1 MAKGTMKKTIVKAE
15 ATSKA
20 IVAKA
25 PATTA
30 MKAETI
36 KKVDTPKVNTIK
48 VDTTKVDT
56 PKVEATKKAESKP
69 EVKTK
74 QETIVKASA
83 NKTTI
88 SKIVALPTS
97 VSSAS
102 DTMKA
107 VPQSKAPA
115 KEVPSKETPSKEVP
129 TKEVPTNEIP
139 KAIKENAK
147 DFKKGIS
154 AGATIRECF
163 LDALKSKVIDDKA
176 MEILT
181 SAEKTKEVLK
191 IRYAFLLE
199 VKSGK
204 KEERMVNGCPRY
216 TSKPIVEYGN
226 KKYYITNDL
235 YIRNVTTFKDWIKSL
250 KKDSKKDA
258 KKETAKKK

>member
-25 PATTA
+25 PAATA

-36 KKVDTPKVNTIK
+36 KKVDTPKVET
-48 VDTTKVDT
+48 
-56 PKVEATKKAESKP
+56 TKKAESKP

-97 VSSAS
+97 VSNAS

-115 KEVPSKETPSKEVP
+115 KEISKETPTKEVP
-129 TKEVPTNEIP
+129 TKETPTKETPAKDAPAKEIP

-181 SAEKTKEVLK
+181 DAEKTKEVLK

-235 YIRNVTTFKDWIKSL
+235 YIRNVATFKDWIKSL
-250 KKDSKKDA
+250 KKDSKKDSKKVE

>member
-1 MAKGTMKKTIVKAE
+1 MAKDTMKKTIVKAE
-15 ATSKA
+15 ATSKT
-20 IVAKA
+20 IVAKT
-25 PATTA
+25 PVTTA
-30 MKAETI
+30 TKAET
-36 KKVDTPKVNTIK
+36 
-48 VDTTKVDT
+48 
-56 PKVEATKKAESKP
+56 KP

-88 SKIVALPTS
+88 SKVVALPTS
-97 VSSAS
+97 VSNAS

-115 KEVPSKETPSKEVP
+115 KEISKETPTKEVP
-129 TKEVPTNEIP
+129 TKEIPTKETP
-139 KAIKENAK
+139 KAIKENAGG
-147 DFKKGIS
+147 FKKGIS

-181 SAEKTKEVLK
+181 DAEKTKEVLK

-250 KKDSKKDA
+250 KKDSKKDSKKVE

>member
-1 MAKGTMKKTIVKAE
+1 
-15 ATSKA
+15 
-20 IVAKA
+20 
-25 PATTA
+25 

-36 KKVDTPKVNTIK
+36 KKVDTPKVDTPK

-115 KEVPSKETPSKEVP
+115 KEISSKEVPTKETSSKESTSKEVP
-129 TKEVPTNEIP
+129 TKEVP

-199 VKSGK
+199 VNSGN

-235 YIRNVTTFKDWIKSL
+235 YIRNVATFKDWIKSL
-250 KKDSKKDA
+250 KKDSKKEA
-258 KKETAKKK
+258 SKKK

>member
-25 PATTA
+25 PAATA

-36 KKVDTPKVNTIK
+36 KKVDTPKVET
-48 VDTTKVDT
+48 
-56 PKVEATKKAESKP
+56 TKKAESKP

-97 VSSAS
+97 VSNAS
-102 DTMKA
+102 DTMKT

-115 KEVPSKETPSKEVP
+115 KEISKETPTKETP
-129 TKEVPTNEIP
+129 TKETP

-163 LDALKSKVIDDKA
+163 LDALKSKLIDDKA

-181 SAEKTKEVLK
+181 DAEKTKDVLK

-216 TSKPIVEYGN
+216 TAKPIVEYGN

-250 KKDSKKDA
+250 KKDSKKEA
-258 KKETAKKK
+258 KKETALKETKDEKKAAKKK

>member
-1 MAKGTMKKTIVKAE
+1 MAKDTMKKTIVKAD

-20 IVAKA
+20 IVAKT
-25 PATTA
+25 PVTTA

-36 KKVDTPKVNTIK
+36 KKVDTPKMET
-48 VDTTKVDT
+48 
-56 PKVEATKKAESKP
+56 TKKAESKP

-88 SKIVALPTS
+88 SKVVALPTS
-97 VSSAS
+97 VSNAS

-115 KEVPSKETPSKEVP
+115 KEISTKEVP
-129 TKEVPTNEIP
+129 TKETP

-181 SAEKTKEVLK
+181 DTEKTKEVLK

-235 YIRNVTTFKDWIKSL
+235 YIRNVATFKDWIKSL
-250 KKDSKKDA
+250 KKDSKKDSKKVE

>member
-1 MAKGTMKKTIVKAE
+1 M
-15 ATSKA
+15 
-20 IVAKA
+20 
-25 PATTA
+25 
-30 MKAETI
+30 
-36 KKVDTPKVNTIK
+36 
-48 VDTTKVDT
+48 
-56 PKVEATKKAESKP
+56 
-69 EVKTK
+69 
-74 QETIVKASA
+74 
-83 NKTTI
+83 
-88 SKIVALPTS
+88 
-97 VSSAS
+97 
-102 DTMKA
+102 
-107 VPQSKAPA
+107 
-115 KEVPSKETPSKEVP
+115 
-129 TKEVPTNEIP
+129 
-139 KAIKENAK
+139 
-147 DFKKGIS
+147 
-154 AGATIRECF
+154 
-163 LDALKSKVIDDKA
+163 KSKVIDDKA

>member
-36 KKVDTPKVNTIK
+36 KKVDTPKVNTP
-48 VDTTKVDT
+48 KVDT

-115 KEVPSKETPSKEVP
+115 KEISKETPTKEIP
-129 TKEVPTNEIP
+129 TKEIPTKETP

-181 SAEKTKEVLK
+181 DAEKTKEVLK

>member
-25 PATTA
+25 PAATA

-36 KKVDTPKVNTIK
+36 KKVDTPKVET
-48 VDTTKVDT
+48 
-56 PKVEATKKAESKP
+56 TKKAESKP

-115 KEVPSKETPSKEVP
+115 KEISKETPTKEIP
-129 TKEVPTNEIP
+129 TKEIPTKETP

-181 SAEKTKEVLK
+181 DAEKTKEVLK

>member
-25 PATTA
+25 PAATA

-36 KKVDTPKVNTIK
+36 KKVDTPKVET
-48 VDTTKVDT
+48 
-56 PKVEATKKAESKP
+56 TKKAESKP

-74 QETIVKASA
+74 QETIVKTSA

-88 SKIVALPTS
+88 SKVVALPTS

-102 DTMKA
+102 DTMKT

-115 KEVPSKETPSKEVP
+115 KETPSKETPAKEAP
-129 TKEVPTNEIP
+129 AKETP

-181 SAEKTKEVLK
+181 DAEKTKEVLK

-235 YIRNVTTFKDWIKSL
+235 YIRNVATFMDWIKFL
-250 KKDSKKDA
+250 KKDSKKDSKKVE

>member
-25 PATTA
+25 PAA

-36 KKVDTPKVNTIK
+36 KKVDTPKVET
-48 VDTTKVDT
+48 
-56 PKVEATKKAESKP
+56 TKKAESKP

-88 SKIVALPTS
+88 SKVVALPTS

-102 DTMKA
+102 DTMKT

-115 KEVPSKETPSKEVP
+115 KETPSKETPAKEAP
-129 TKEVPTNEIP
+129 AKEIP

-163 LDALKSKVIDDKA
+163 LDALKSKLIDDKA

-181 SAEKTKEVLK
+181 DAEKTKDVLK

-216 TSKPIVEYGN
+216 TAKPIVEYGN

-250 KKDSKKDA
+250 KKDSKKEA
-258 KKETAKKK
+258 KKETALKETKDEKKAAKKK

>member
-25 PATTA
+25 PAATA

-36 KKVDTPKVNTIK
+36 KKVDTPKVET
-48 VDTTKVDT
+48 
-56 PKVEATKKAESKP
+56 TKKAESKP

-88 SKIVALPTS
+88 SKVVALPTS
-97 VSSAS
+97 VSNAS

-107 VPQSKAPA
+107 VPQSKVPA
-115 KEVPSKETPSKEVP
+115 KEISKETPTKEVP
-129 TKEVPTNEIP
+129 TKETPTKETP

-181 SAEKTKEVLK
+181 DAEKTKEVLK

-235 YIRNVTTFKDWIKSL
+235 YIRNVATFKDWIKSL
-250 KKDSKKDA
+250 KKDSKKDSKKVE

>member
-25 PATTA
+25 PDATA
-30 MKAETI
+30 MKTETI
-36 KKVDTPKVNTIK
+36 KKVDTPKVE
-48 VDTTKVDT
+48 TTKVNT
-56 PKVEATKKAESKP
+56 TKVETTKKMESKP
-69 EVKTK
+69 EVKSK

-102 DTMKA
+102 DTMKT

-115 KEVPSKETPSKEVP
+115 KETPSKETPAKEAP
-129 TKEVPTNEIP
+129 AKEIP

-163 LDALKSKVIDDKA
+163 LDALKSKMIDDKA

-181 SAEKTKEVLK
+181 DAEKTKEVLK

-235 YIRNVTTFKDWIKSL
+235 YIRNVATFKDWIKSL
-250 KKDSKKDA
+250 KKDSKKDSKKVE